1 MNGLQGYAS
10 VEDANTTSGLGKPIK
25 IRVELQQQ
33 IKYFEEQ
40 LEVKRQLLK
49 LLDAN
54 PAIEQ
59 FMDLS
64 RR

>member
-1 MNGLQGYAS
+1 MYEGEGAMMAYDKS
-10 VEDANTTSGLGKPIK
+10 SIGSTKRMSY
-25 IRVELQQQ
+25 R
-33 IKYFEEQ
+33 EEIE
-40 LEVKRQLLK
+40 LEVKALESRLEQKKKMLA

-64 RR
+64 RG

>member
-1 MNGLQGYAS
+1 MNGYGSEVQKSYDGPSL
-10 VEDANTTSGLGKPIK
+10 VRPVT
-25 IRVELQQQ
+25 IRVELQLH
-33 IKYFEEQ
+33 IKHLEEQ
-40 LEVKRQLLK
+40 LEVKKQLLS

>member
-1 MNGLQGYAS
+1 MNQW
-10 VEDANTTSGLGKPIK
+10 VPDKPMNVIEGPGRPVT
-25 IRVELQQQ
+25 IRVELLQS
-33 IKYFEEQ
+33 IKYLEEQ
-40 LEVKRQLLK
+40 LEVKKQLLQ